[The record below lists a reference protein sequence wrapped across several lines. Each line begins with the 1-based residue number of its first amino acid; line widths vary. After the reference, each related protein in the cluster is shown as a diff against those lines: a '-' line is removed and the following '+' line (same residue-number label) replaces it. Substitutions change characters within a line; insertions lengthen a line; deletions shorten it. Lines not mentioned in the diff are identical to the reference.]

1 MGFTEVEC
9 VKRMGL
15 GFDAL
20 DRVLQLC
27 APEAPSQ
34 LGEQKQLNPM
44 RFLQPFGEG
53 SRGSSSGV

>member
-34 LGEQKQLNPM
+34 LGEQK
-44 RFLQPFGEG
+44 PFEIFTAVWGGFEG
-53 SRGSSSGV
+53 KFIRGLD